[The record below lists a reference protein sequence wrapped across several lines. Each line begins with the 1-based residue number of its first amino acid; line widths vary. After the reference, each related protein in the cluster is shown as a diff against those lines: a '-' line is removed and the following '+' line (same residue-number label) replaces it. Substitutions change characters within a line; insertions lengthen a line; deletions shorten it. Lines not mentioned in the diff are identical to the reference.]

1 MLQLNYYFQTDLYQV
16 STALLNKLNFNHFD
30 SSSIY
35 GTGLILNLTNKLLPI
50 NKNVLLEVSLT
61 SLDDVLIVKN
71 FEDLLT
77 VMNNSLANQYINKFG
92 RTNKFGD
99 KYVKPYM
106 INNNYA
112 ALKVN
117 GDNMLIIYNK
127 QIINTVEIY
136 G

>member
-30 SSSIY
+30 SASIY
-35 GTGLILNLTNKLLPI
+35 GTGLILNITNKLLPI
-50 NKNVLLEVSLT
+50 NKNVLLEVNLI

-77 VMNNSLANQYINKFG
+77 VMNNSLANQYVTKFG

-106 INNNYA
+106 INNNYD

-117 GDNMLIIYNK
+117 ADNMLIIYDK

-136 G
+136 A